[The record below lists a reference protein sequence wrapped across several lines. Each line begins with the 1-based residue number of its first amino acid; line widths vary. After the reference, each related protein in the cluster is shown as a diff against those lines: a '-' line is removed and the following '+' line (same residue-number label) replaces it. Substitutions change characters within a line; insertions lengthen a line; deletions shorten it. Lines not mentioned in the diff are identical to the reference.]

1 MAEAFNLNKFLNEQ
15 ATYNMRQYTAVENGK
30 AAMEA
35 RAVEQAKEAV
45 SNNNFLGLTL
55 SEKINELGLGK
66 RVIQQIGDTAVNA
79 VENIV
84 SPLTDW
90 LEKYEHVY
98 DQNIFKSE
106 IQSMGKQMFFAKQA
120 LSQEAAEGKIGQ
132 NFVYDM

>member
-45 SNNNFLGLTL
+45 SNNSFLGLTL

>member
-15 ATYNMRQYTAVENGK
+15 ATYNNKKFTAIENGK

-35 RAVEQAKEAV
+35 RAVQKAEEAV
-45 SNNNFLGLTL
+45 GTNAFLGLTL
-55 SEKINELGLGK
+55 GEKINELGVGK
-66 RVIQQIGDTAVNA
+66 RVVQQLGDTAVNA
-79 VENIV
+79 VESIV

-98 DQNIFKSE
+98 DQNIFNAE

-120 LSQEAAEGKIGQ
+120 LSQEASVAPVGQ
-132 NFVYDM
+132 SFVYDM

>member
-45 SNNNFLGLTL
+45 SNNGFLGLTL
-55 SEKINELGLGK
+55 SEKINELGVGK
-66 RVIQQIGDTAVNA
+66 RVIQQLGDTAVNA
-79 VENIV
+79 VESIV

>member
-15 ATYNMRQYTAVENGK
+15 ATYNNKKYTAIENGK

-35 RAVEQAKEAV
+35 RAIQKAEEAV
-45 SNNNFLGLTL
+45 GANAFLGLTL
-55 SEKINELGLGK
+55 GEKIQELGVGK
-66 RVIQQIGDTAVNA
+66 RVVQQLGDTAVNA
-79 VENIV
+79 VESIV

-98 DQNIFKSE
+98 DQNIFNAE

-120 LSQEAAEGKIGQ
+120 LSQEASVAPVGQ
-132 NFVYDM
+132 SFVYDM